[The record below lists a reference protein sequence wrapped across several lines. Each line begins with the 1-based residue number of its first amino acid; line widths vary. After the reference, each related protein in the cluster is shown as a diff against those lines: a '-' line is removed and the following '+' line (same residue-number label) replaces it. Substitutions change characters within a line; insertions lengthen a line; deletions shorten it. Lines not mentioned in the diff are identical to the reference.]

1 MKVKIGDKV
10 FDSNIE
16 PIMLILSD
24 DDKKNINA
32 MHLDKHN
39 FISYPSEMKLED
51 IRNWINK
58 D

>member
-24 DDKKNINA
+24 EDKKNINA

-39 FISYPSEMKLED
+39 FISYPSEMKSED
-51 IRNWINK
+51 IRNWIDK
-58 D
+58 